1 MRKKF
6 NTGSKLPVKKLTMD
20 PEMEKAKQEFKK
32 LMKSYRDKPLD
43 DAAVK
48 RGYRIFTKRS
58 CRLKL

>member
-6 NTGSKLPVKKLTMD
+6 NTGSKSPIRKISMD

-32 LMKSYRDKPLD
+32 LINTYKNKPLD

-48 RGYRIFTKRS
+48 KGYKIFTK
-58 CRLKL
+58 K